1 MNGGYSMIDS
11 TSMTYNQVGALYAQ
25 GKPVIVY
32 TGSTAEPACIA
43 KQGTS
48 YLITTPT
55 TVYTVTSGGV
65 TKANADADAFNYSA
79 DTGVKNL
86 LDHSVTSGSG
96 SGLTYTVG
104 DDKSITVSGTA
115 TGNFALTIKQVTL
128 PAGEYIL
135 SGCPTGGAENTYRMD
150 ISGTSYFDTGDGV
163 KFTANGTTSQTI
175 RIRIAEGVELSSAV
189 FKPMVRNARISD
201 TTYQP
206 YTPTNAELYAMI
218 LAIES
223 EQSAKSMNGEGV
235 YQTETVKTT
244 RSKKGE

>member
-11 TSMTYNQVGALYAQ
+11 TSITYNQVDALYAQ

-32 TGSTAEPACIA
+32 TGNTAEPACIA
-43 KQGTS
+43 KQGSS

-65 TKANADADAFNYSA
+65 TRANADADAFNYSA
-79 DTGVKNL
+79 ATGVKNL
-86 LDHSVTSGSG
+86 LDSSVTSGSG

-115 TGNFALTIKQVTL
+115 TGNFALTVKQVTL

-163 KFTANGTTSQTI
+163 KFTANGTTAQTI

-189 FKPMVRNARISD
+189 FKPMVRNSKISD
-201 TTYQP
+201 STYQQYVP
-206 YTPTNAELYAMI
+206 SNAELYAMI
-218 LAIES
+218 LALDT
-223 EQSAKSMNGEGV
+223 QSAKSMNGEGV
-235 YQTETVKTT
+235 YQETKTTT

>member
-11 TSMTYNQVGALYAQ
+11 TSITYNQVDALYAQ

-32 TGSTAEPACIA
+32 TGNTAEPACIA
-43 KQGTS
+43 KQGSS

-65 TKANADADAFNYSA
+65 TRANADADAFNYSA
-79 DTGVKNL
+79 ATGVKNL
-86 LDHSVTSGSG
+86 LDNTVTSGSG

-115 TGNFALTIKQVTL
+115 TGNFALTVKQVTL

-163 KFTANGTTSQTI
+163 KFTANGTTAQTI

-189 FKPMVRNARISD
+189 FKPMVRNAKISD
-201 TTYQP
+201 TTYQK
-206 YTPTNAELYAMI
+206 YVPTNAELYAMI
-218 LAIES
+218 LALDT
-223 EQSAKSMNGEGV
+223 QSAKSMNGEGV
-235 YQTETVKTT
+235 YQETKTT
-244 RSKKGE
+244 TRTKKGE